1 LFLVL
6 LGRLS
11 VHEVVEADTVLEKV
25 VDASHDAK
33 NTERKDPDT
42 DNSDNGS
49 LVSVKEPSEEGEEGC
64 QEIDEQDS
72 TGQLP

>member
-1 LFLVL
+1 LLLVL

-11 VHEVVEADTVLEKV
+11 VHEVVEADTVLEKI
-25 VDASHDAK
+25 VDASHDAE
-33 NTERKDPDT
+33 NTEREDPNAD
-42 DNSDNGS
+42 DSHNGS

-64 QEIDEQDS
+64 QKIDKQDS